1 MQKDVVGFRV
11 PIAEGE
17 KRPRGGQLI
26 HHRADLGGG
35 SGLQRHPES
44 HGVLDPPVAV
54 RGEPP
59 GPVGRGVDRP
69 QPGPARVVV
78 LGPPG
83 GGRAQLT
90 EGTGE
95 GGQPVA
101 VGRRSVAPQQPVQGG
116 ARREVFQDHEPGR
129 RVGGDDARG
138 EGDPDV
144 VPEKP
149 ERGHLGTQPPPG
161 VTPLDGSA
169 LGPLDDNGRRHIRTS
184 NPHPGHGPGL
194 QPLPALDAQQLP
206 QGCGAGAVALAL
218 AGLGHPLNLC
228 TGIAERDRISGALAG
243 RQ

>member
-35 SGLQRHPES
+35 SGLQRHPEP

-59 GPVGRGVDRP
+59 GSVGRGVDRP

-138 EGDPDV
+138 EADPDV

-149 ERGHLGTQPPPG
+149 ERGHL
-161 VTPLDGSA
+161 
-169 LGPLDDNGRRHIRTS
+169 RTS